1 MARGGRGGSDINPNF
16 LCVSSAGLRYE
27 RCRCQIS
34 LICRHLFSWSHHKQQ
49 VMWFYLRM
57 LLKQQPWN
65 ANEGWNNNCLCREEP
80 THISEVSQ
88 GVNNLE
94 AVILSIFEANVE
106 WSFIIWEV
114 GTSAKLS
121 FPISDQKSLQIGQC
135 SFICPY
141 LTFWLV
147 LTN

>member
-1 MARGGRGGSDINPNF
+1 MARGGRGSDINPNF

-80 THISEVSQ
+80 THISEISQ

-94 AVILSIFEANVE
+94 AVILSIFEANVDVLLPLYKCIHFFSNSLNS
-106 WSFIIWEV
+106 WYVKNYDWIWI
-114 GTSAKLS
+114 TR
-121 FPISDQKSLQIGQC
+121 
-135 SFICPY
+135 
-141 LTFWLV
+141 
-147 LTN
+147 